1 MFSYSLRFLPY
12 DTKNYIG
19 CRSCMKCKVAQIR
32 SIKEEWLVVEAIDML
47 KTGAVSHEENGNQNP
62 RKYHVTY
69 GMSNRKKIIRLS
81 NLWRKKNH
89 YALLVG
95 A

>member
-1 MFSYSLRFLPY
+1 
-12 DTKNYIG
+12 
-19 CRSCMKCKVAQIR
+19 MKCKVAQIR
-32 SIKEEWLVVEAIDML
+32 SIKEDWLVVEAIDML

-69 GMSNRKKIIRLS
+69 GMSNKKKIIRVS
-81 NLWRKKNH
+81 NLWRKKNRF
-89 YALLVG
+89 ALLVG